1 MAVKSEI
8 KENKLIL
15 TLDNG
20 EKKVFEEV
28 RKKWNFKDEQS
39 LIRFALS
46 ILDCSTKT
54 FLTIYTEKGV
64 ENIIPADDLINGK

>member
-20 EKKVFEEV
+20 EKKVLEEML
-28 RKKWNFKDEQS
+28 KKWNFKDEES
-39 LIRFALS
+39 LIRFALA
-46 ILDCSTKT
+46 ILDCSTQT
-54 FLTIYTEKGV
+54 FLTIHTEKGA
-64 ENIIPADDLINGK
+64 EKIIPADYLINGK